1 MGLGPPVIALYHQL
15 KTLGVFDGVKDV
27 MELGSQNVWCPQA
40 NIMRGVIRSIRSSA
54 AIRNGNPEFCQL
66 DWLRARSL

>member
-40 NIMRGVIRSIRSSA
+40 NIMRGVIRSIRS
-54 AIRNGNPEFCQL
+54 
-66 DWLRARSL
+66 